1 MSTDVS
7 SRRERRLVIALLLNL
22 GIVAAQIVFG
32 IAARSLG
39 LLADAG
45 HNLTDVA
52 ALVISLIAVR
62 LARRPPTP
70 SRSFG
75 MHRSTILAAQAN
87 AGTILAI
94 TALIV
99 FEAVRRFTNPSDVE
113 GGIVVAVAAAAGLA
127 NLASALILGGHHHA
141 AGHEHDHGVGRDL
154 NMRSALLHMFGDAAA
169 SAGVALAGVVILVTG
184 SWDWLDPAASL
195 GISVL
200 IAVQAWKLLRES
212 AEVLLEATPAG
223 LDLNSL
229 ADTMTGVDG
238 VEAVHDVHVW
248 TLSSDVRA
256 MSAHVVLDG
265 HPSLEE
271 AHVVGERVKAHIGAP
286 FKIAHA
292 TLELECEA
300 CGDPADWCG
309 IDSSPID
316 EHSHQ
321 HDGHG
326 EQ

>member
-1 MSTDVS
+1 MSADVS
-7 SRRERRLVIALLLNL
+7 GRRERRLIIALVLNL
-22 GIVAAQIVFG
+22 AIVAAQVIFG
-32 IAARSLG
+32 LLAGSLG

-87 AGTILAI
+87 AASILAI

-99 FEAVRRFTNPSDVE
+99 FEAVRRFSDPGHVQ
-113 GGIVVAVAAAAGLA
+113 GGIVVAVAAATGLA
-127 NLASALILGGHHHA
+127 NLASALILGGHDHA
-141 AGHEHDHGVGRDL
+141 SGRDHEHGGDADL

-184 SWDWLDPAASL
+184 SWDWLDPAVSL
-195 GISVL
+195 AISAL

-212 AEVLLEATPAG
+212 AEILLESTPAG
-223 LDLNSL
+223 LDLDFL
-229 ADTMTGVDG
+229 AETMTGIDG
-238 VEAVHDVHVW
+238 VEAVHDLHVW
-248 TLSSDVRA
+248 TLSSAVRA

-271 AHVVGERVKAHIGAP
+271 AQVVGERVKAQIGAP
-286 FKIAHA
+286 FRIAHA

-300 CGDPADWCG
+300 CGEPADWCA

-316 EHSHQ
+316 GHA
-321 HDGHG
+321 DG
-326 EQ
+326 